1 MSKGGG
7 PKVYL
12 VDFGGDF
19 GLEGGGIQAA
29 SGKGRTGGPPVN
41 LVDFRDD
48 LYLEWGGS
56 QVVSG
61 GVAGGV
67 PPYIWRT
74 FGLIWASIGGQDDPN
89 PVRNPPNLRG
99 APAPPPPP
107 RRHWVP

>member
-29 SGKGRTGGPPVN
+29 SRKGRAGGPPVN

-61 GVAGGV
+61 GVAGGG

-74 FGLIWASIGGQDDPN
+74 FWVDLGFY
-89 PVRNPPNLRG
+89 RG
-99 APAPPPPP
+99 ARRPESRAKSAKFTGRPSPPAAPP
-107 RRHWVP
+107 

>member
-61 GVAGGV
+61 GVAGGAR
-67 PPYIWRT
+67 RT
-74 FGLIWASIGGQDDPN
+74 FRDFLDI
-89 PVRNPPNLRG
+89 LRIRQKKLG
-99 APAPPPPP
+99 PAPLPLQKLAPGC
-107 RRHWVP
+107 